1 MSRAG
6 TWSPAVDVLRRV
18 RTAVLGLVL
27 LACDGAGPRTV
38 ALGEDACGYCRM
50 TVTDPRFAA
59 EVVTST
65 GRVHVFD
72 SIDCLAGWVRSAEPG
87 SVRTLWVTD
96 ASAPGTF
103 VAAEGAGYLLESSLR
118 GPMGRAVAFRSLDAA
133 RAAHTTLGGT
143 VADWPAV
150 LADTST
156 HGGH

>member
-6 TWSPAVDVLRRV
+6 MWSPTSDVLRRA
-18 RTAVLGLVL
+18 RTGMLGLVV
-27 LACDGAGPRTV
+27 LACGGGGPRAV
-38 ALGEDACGYCRM
+38 ALGDDACGYCRM

-72 SIDCLAGWVRSAEPG
+72 SIDCLAGWVRGAEPG

-103 VAAEGAGYLLESSLR
+103 IPAEEAGYLLEASLR

-133 RAAHTTLGGT
+133 RAAQDTLGGT